1 MKNHILTIVLLLIAA
16 TAFTLRYFA
25 NDTIQGVCDIL
36 AFALPTLAAVVEVLV
51 SEKSGKK
58 IETEINKRAKWETI
72 SQEEYERRK
81 AEGTLD
87 ETTYYAT
94 TEE

>member
-1 MKNHILTIVLLLIAA
+1 MQNHILTILLLLIAA
-16 TAFTLRYFA
+16 TAFALRYFA
-25 NDTIQGVCDIL
+25 NDTVQSVCDIL
-36 AFALPTLAAVVEVLV
+36 AFVLPTLAAIVEVV
-51 SEKSGKK
+51 ISEKSGKK
-58 IETEINKRAKWETI
+58 FETEINKRVKWETI

-81 AEGTLD
+81 AEGNLD